1 MSLDRRQIRLIDPS
15 VPLLMLALTAIGL
28 VVIRGGT
35 ASLTHLEHYT
45 MRQVAWFAVAA
56 AVFVAA
62 LIPNYNLLE
71 KFAPLLYWVM
81 IALLVGL
88 LIRDYA
94 IKGATSWYRI
104 GALRLQPS
112 EFAKIATVFYLARII
127 ADKSNGLARWS
138 DLWKPIGVALLP
150 FLLIAKQPDLG
161 TAAVF
166 VVALGVMLWI
176 GGARRRHLLILLVG
190 LIATGAAAYPFLKP
204 YQKSRIQV
212 FLNPGADPL
221 NKGYNL
227 AQSQIALGSGQAFGK
242 GWGNG
247 TQTAFQFLP
256 EHHTDFI
263 FASLGEQ
270 FGFVG
275 CATVLL
281 LFGVL
286 FARTALLSLRSK
298 DAFGGYL
305 IIGLLSLTVTHVL
318 FNAGMA
324 MGLLPVTGLPLPFIS
339 YGGSFLVATYL
350 NFSLIL
356 NVDMQRYYF

>member
-1 MSLDRRQIRLIDPS
+1 MDLF
-15 VPLLMLALTAIGL
+15 VPLLMLALTGIGL
-28 VVIRGGT
+28 IVIRGGT
-35 ASLTHLEHYT
+35 AALPSLEHYT
-45 MRQVAWFAVAA
+45 MRQVAWLAVAA
-56 AVFVAA
+56 AVFFAVM
-62 LIPNYNLLE
+62 IPDYNLLE
-71 KFAPLLYWVM
+71 KYAPLLYWMM

-88 LIRDYA
+88 LIRGYA

-104 GALRLQPS
+104 GSLRFQPS

-127 ADKSNGLARWS
+127 ADKPNGLARWS
-138 DLWKPIGVALLP
+138 DLWKPMSVALLP

-190 LIATGAAAYPFLKP
+190 LIAAGAAAYPLLKP

-227 AQSQIALGSGQAFGK
+227 AQSQIALGSGRAFGK

-256 EHHTDFI
+256 EHHTDFV

-275 CATVLL
+275 CAIVLA
-281 LFGVL
+281 LFGAL
-286 FARTALLSLRSK
+286 FFRTALLSLRAK

-305 IIGLLSLTVTHVL
+305 LIGLLSLMVTHVL

-350 NFSLIL
+350 IFGLIL
-356 NVDMQRYYF
+356 NVDMRRYFF